1 MEARMKIREVMSENP
16 VCCLPSD
23 SAQAVAQIMCDHNV
37 GLIPVVSDQQSKQLV
52 GVITDRDLCCNVV
65 AAGLDPKTTAIENHI
80 TQRPFTCR
88 DGENIEK
95 CERLMQEHQVRRV
108 PVVDANNS
116 VIGIV
121 AQADLALKE
130 KPDRLSKTMA
140 EISKPASSSAA

>member
-1 MEARMKIREVMSENP
+1 MKIREVMSENP

-23 SAQAVAQIMCDHNV
+23 TAQAVAQIMCDHNV
-37 GLIPVVSDQQSKQLV
+37 GLIPVVNDQQSKQLI

-65 AAGLDPKTTAIENHI
+65 ARGLDPKTTSIESHL
-80 TQRPFTCR
+80 TQHPFTSR

-108 PVVDANNS
+108 PVVDGNNC

-130 KPDRLSKTMA
+130 KPERLSKTMA
-140 EISKPASSSAA
+140 EISKPTDTAVA